1 MQYLAQKSG
10 AKSQKE
16 LEQVIQQLGEE
27 GLKKEYQNFIKL
39 LQQQQVQSAKFGA
52 KINYIN
58 YLRGNCPPGFDLTY
72 YKQGGKLCKKCMKKK
87 AMMTNRGNTVD

>member
-39 LQQQQVQSAKFGA
+39 LQQQQV
-52 KINYIN
+52 
-58 YLRGNCPPGFDLTY
+58 
-72 YKQGGKLCKKCMKKK
+72 
-87 AMMTNRGNTVD
+87 